1 MDRFM
6 GVMLERYKRKE
17 RQEGRQEE
25 YEKIKDW
32 FEAEKSKGSDGFKTP
47 PPASEKKE
55 TSPCLG

>member
-1 MDRFM
+1 M